1 MQVIAGLTRP
11 TSGQVTVAGV
21 NVTDLEPHT
30 WWRQLAWLAQRPVLI
45 PGTITENLALFGDL
59 PDPQRACAD
68 SGFDTVLTEL
78 ADGGD
83 TVIGRG
89 GVGLSL
95 GQRQRLGLARV
106 LGSPAAVL
114 LLDEPTAHL
123 DPATEA
129 RVLDAIVQRARRGD
143 TVVVVGHR
151 APVLA
156 IADQIV
162 ELGCHA
168 RV

>member
-1 MQVIAGLTRP
+1 M
-11 TSGQVTVAGV
+11 
-21 NVTDLEPHT
+21 
-30 WWRQLAWLAQRPVLI
+30 
-45 PGTITENLALFGDL
+45 
-59 PDPQRACAD
+59 
-68 SGFDTVLTEL
+68 
-78 ADGGD
+78 
-83 TVIGRG
+83 
-89 GVGLSL
+89 L
-95 GQRQRLGLARV
+95 GY
-106 LGSPAAVL
+106 PAAVL